1 MVMMYG
7 LVVNVLVTC
16 RDNGMMRTI
25 LYIAVVMKVTNT
37 SIGVTL
43 PITLLL
49 IDVKSNVYM
58 MKTLVLI
65 SVTNKTH

>member
-1 MVMMYG
+1 
-7 LVVNVLVTC
+7 
-16 RDNGMMRTI
+16 MRTV
-25 LYIAVVMKVTNT
+25 LYIAVVMKVTNS
-37 SIGVTL
+37 SIGVNL

-49 IDVKSNVYM
+49 IDVKSYVYM

>member
-1 MVMMYG
+1 MNIL

-16 RDNGMMRTI
+16 RDHGMMRTI
-25 LYIAVVMKVTNT
+25 LYTAVVMKVTNS
-37 SIGVTL
+37 SIGVNL

-49 IDVKSNVYM
+49 IDVKSYVYM